1 MSAIGNTT
9 PTTATTG
16 TAIQSGSTSA
26 TNPNATLDKDGFLK
40 MFVAQMQ
47 NQDPSS
53 SQDPNQSTQ
62 EMATFSMVEQITNLV
77 TQEQGVAQ
85 QLGTIN
91 AVGLIGRTV
100 SYTDTGGNLQ
110 SGVVKSV
117 STTSAGAST
126 LTVGDQTGV
135 DPTTITQVA

>member
-1 MSAIGNTT
+1 MSAID
-9 PTTATTG
+9 PTSTATT
-16 TAIQSGSTSA
+16 AQSGSTSVS
-26 TNPNATLDKDGFLK
+26 NPKAKLDKDGFLK

-91 AVGLIGRTV
+91 AVGMIGRTV
-100 SYTDTGGNLQ
+100 SYTDTSGTLQ
-110 SGVVKSV
+110 SGVVQSV
-117 STTSAGAST
+117 QSAKGSTTI
-126 LTVGDQTGV
+126 TVDGQTGV
-135 DPTTITQVA
+135 DPTSIISVA

>member
-1 MSAIGNTT
+1 MSAIGNT
-9 PTTATTG
+9 PATSG
-16 TAIQSGSTSA
+16 TNLQSGSTSVA
-26 TNPNATLDKDGFLK
+26 NPNATMDKDGFLR

-91 AVGLIGRTV
+91 AVGMIGRTV
-100 SYTDTGGNLQ
+100 SYTDTSGNLQ
-110 SGVVKSV
+110 SGVVQSV
-117 STTSAGAST
+117 QSAKGSTTV
-126 LTVGDQTGV
+126 TVDGQTGV
-135 DPTTITQVA
+135 DPTSIISVA

>member
-1 MSAIGNTT
+1 MSAIPST
-9 PTTATTG
+9 PATTATSV
-16 TAIQSGSTSA
+16 QSGSSSV

-77 TQEQGVAQ
+77 TQEQSIAQ
-85 QLGTIN
+85 QLGTTN

-100 SYTDTGGNLQ
+100 SYTDTSGNLQ
-110 SGVVKSV
+110 SGQVRSV
-117 STTSAGAST
+117 NKTSSGT
-126 LTVGDQTGV
+126 PPLPVDGQTGI
-135 DPTTITQVA
+135 DPTSITQVA

>member
-9 PTTATTG
+9 PATSTL
-16 TAIQSGSTSA
+16 SGSTNV

-100 SYTDTGGNLQ
+100 TYTDTSGNAQ
-110 SGVVKSV
+110 KGVVQSV
-117 STTSAGAST
+117 QSAKGATTI
-126 LTVGDQTGV
+126 TVDGQTGV
-135 DPTTITQVA
+135 DPTSVISVA

>member
-1 MSAIGNTT
+1 MSAIGNTS
-9 PTTATTG
+9 ATTG
-16 TAIQSGSTSA
+16 TNLQSGTTSVS
-26 TNPNATLDKDGFLK
+26 NPNATMDKDGFLK

-100 SYTDTGGNLQ
+100 DYTDTSGNLQ
-110 SGVVKSV
+110 SGTVQSV
-117 STTSAGAST
+117 QSAKGS
-126 LTVGDQTGV
+126 
-135 DPTTITQVA
+135 TTITVDGQTGIDPTSIIQVA

>member
-1 MSAIGNTT
+1 MAVTAPSSTT
-9 PTTATTG
+9 SDVAVTSTPAAASTNDSTVTA
-16 TAIQSGSTSA
+16 
-26 TNPNATLDKDGFLK
+26 DRFLK
-40 MFVAQMQ
+40 LLVAQMQ

-91 AVGLIGRTV
+91 AVGMIGRTV
-100 SYTDTGGNLQ
+100 SYTDTSGTLQ
-110 SGVVKSV
+110 SGVVQSV
-117 STTSAGAST
+117 QSAKGSTTV
-126 LTVGDQTGV
+126 TVDGQTGV
-135 DPTTITQVA
+135 DPTSIISVA

>member
-1 MSAIGNTT
+1 MSVTPATSTT
-9 PTTATTG
+9 STSQP
-16 TAIQSGSTSA
+16 SGSTNV
-26 TNPNATLDKDGFLK
+26 TNPNAILDKDGFLK

-100 SYTDTGGNLQ
+100 SYTDTSGNLQ
-110 SGVVKSV
+110 SGTVQSV
-117 STTSAGAST
+117 QSAKGSTTITIDG
-126 LTVGDQTGV
+126 QTGV
-135 DPTTITQVA
+135 DPTSIISVA

>member
-1 MSAIGNTT
+1 MSALGNNTS
-9 PTTATTG
+9 TTG
-16 TAIQSGSTSA
+16 TNLQSGSTSA
-26 TNPNATLDKDGFLK
+26 TNPSATLDKDGFLK

-100 SYTDTGGNLQ
+100 SYTDTSGNLQ
-110 SGVVKSV
+110 SGSV
-117 STTSAGAST
+117 QSVQSAKGATTITIDG
-126 LTVGDQTGV
+126 QTGV
-135 DPTTITQVA
+135 DPTSIISVA

>member
-9 PTTATTG
+9 NTTG
-16 TAIQSGSTSA
+16 NVQSGSTSV

-100 SYTDTGGNLQ
+100 SYTDTNGNLQ
-110 SGVVKSV
+110 SGKVDSV
-117 STTSAGAST
+117 QSAKGATTITIDG
-126 LTVGDQTGV
+126 QTGV
-135 DPTTITQVA
+135 DPTSITQVA

>member
-1 MSAIGNTT
+1 MSAI
-9 PTTATTG
+9 PSTTATTG
-16 TAIQSGSTSA
+16 ANVQSGSTSV

-110 SGVVKSV
+110 SGVVQSV
-117 STTSAGAST
+117 STTSA
-126 LTVGDQTGV
+126 
-135 DPTTITQVA
+135 

>member
-1 MSAIGNTT
+1 MIANTT
-9 PTTATTG
+9 STPATTG
-16 TAIQSGSTSA
+16 TSAQSGSTSV
-26 TNPNATLDKDGFLK
+26 TNPNATIDKDGFLR

-100 SYTDTGGNLQ
+100 SYTDPHGAVQT
-110 SGVVKSV
+110 GVVDSVAQSKSGGV
-117 STTSAGAST
+117 S
-126 LTVGDQTGV
+126 LTVDGHSGV
-135 DPTTITQVA
+135 DPTSITNVA

>member
-1 MSAIGNTT
+1 MSAID
-9 PTTATTG
+9 PTTAG
-16 TAIQSGSTSA
+16 TSAMSGSSSVS
-26 TNPNATLDKDGFLK
+26 NPNATLDKNGFLK

-100 SYTDTGGNLQ
+100 SYTDTSGNLQ
-110 SGVVKSV
+110 SGVVQSV
-117 STTSAGAST
+117 QSASGSTTVTIDG
-126 LTVGDQTGV
+126 QTGV
-135 DPTTITQVA
+135 DPTSIISVA

>member
-1 MSAIGNTT
+1 MSAIGNTS
-9 PTTATTG
+9 ATNG
-16 TAIQSGSTSA
+16 TNLQSGSSSVS
-26 TNPNATLDKDGFLK
+26 NPNATMDKDGFLK

-91 AVGLIGRTV
+91 AVGMIGRTV
-100 SYTDTGGNLQ
+100 SYTDTSGTLQ
-110 SGVVKSV
+110 SGTVQSV
-117 STTSAGAST
+117 QSAKGSTTV
-126 LTVGDQTGV
+126 TVDGQTGV
-135 DPTTITQVA
+135 DPTSIISVA

>member
-9 PTTATTG
+9 PTSATS
-16 TAIQSGSTSA
+16 AQSGSTSV

-91 AVGLIGRTV
+91 AVGLIGRNV
-100 SYTDTGGNLQ
+100 SYTDTSGNLQ
-110 SGVVKSV
+110 SGTVQSV
-117 STTSAGAST
+117 QSAKGSTTI
-126 LTVGDQTGV
+126 TVDGQTGV
-135 DPTTITQVA
+135 DPTSIISVA

>member
-9 PTTATTG
+9 STSATTS
-16 TAIQSGSTSA
+16 AQSGSTSV

-91 AVGLIGRTV
+91 AVGLIGRDV
-100 SYTDTGGNLQ
+100 SYTDSSGNLQ
-110 SGVVKSV
+110 SGTVQSV
-117 STTSAGAST
+117 QSAKGSTTI
-126 LTVGDQTGV
+126 TVDGQTGV
-135 DPTTITQVA
+135 DPTSIISVA